1 MVAGLSDPVRLGAA
15 PRLDASL
22 LPERPVTRFAPS
34 VTGPLHLGH
43 VANAAWTWALAGLC
57 EGRVLLRLE
66 DHDRGRFRPEHEAAI
81 LDELEWL
88 GLAPD
93 EPAVETFRAGACAY
107 RQSDHPERYEQ
118 AVERLRAVTRVY
130 ACGCSRRELHERT
143 GQPAGEEP
151 RYDGHCR
158 ERGLAPEGRGL
169 RVELPDE
176 EVAVTDAIAG
186 DLRQRPASQCGDLL
200 LRDREGNWSYQLCVV
215 ADDLAEG
222 VDLVVRGADLLDSV
236 GRQVLLGRLLGRERP
251 PAFAHH
257 PLVGDAQGRK
267 LSKTD
272 GDACVSAQ
280 RAAGRSPAE
289 VLGEAAALTGLIEG
303 APALAPAELAG
314 AARRLLSR
322 A

>member
-1 MVAGLSDPVRLGAA
+1 VAGLSEPVRLGAA

-43 VANAAWTWALAGLC
+43 VANAAWTFALAGLRG
-57 EGRVLLRLE
+57 GRVLLRLE
-66 DHDRGRFRPEHEAAI
+66 DHDRGRFRSEHEAAI
-81 LDELEWL
+81 LDELDWL
-88 GLAPD
+88 GLAAD
-93 EPAVETFRAGACAY
+93 EPATAAFRAGACAF
-107 RQSDHPERYEQ
+107 RQSDHSERYEA
-118 AVERLRAVTRVY
+118 AVERLRAESRVY

-176 EVAVTDAIAG
+176 EVRVVDAIAG
-186 DLRQRPASQCGDLL
+186 ELRQRPAAQCGDLL
-200 LRDREGNWSYQLCVV
+200 LRDRAGNWTYQLCVV

-222 VDLVVRGADLLDSV
+222 VDLVVRGADLLESV
-236 GRQVLLGRLLGRERP
+236 GRQVLLGRLLGRGRP
-251 PAFAHH
+251 PVFAHH
-257 PLVGDAQGRK
+257 PLIGDAQGRK

-272 GDACVSAQ
+272 GDACVSAR
-280 RAAGRSPAE
+280 RAAGLGPAQ
-289 VLGEAAALTGLIEG
+289 VLGEAAALTGLIA
-303 APALAPAELAG
+303 APRPLAPAELAD
-314 AARRLLSR
+314 AARGLLSR